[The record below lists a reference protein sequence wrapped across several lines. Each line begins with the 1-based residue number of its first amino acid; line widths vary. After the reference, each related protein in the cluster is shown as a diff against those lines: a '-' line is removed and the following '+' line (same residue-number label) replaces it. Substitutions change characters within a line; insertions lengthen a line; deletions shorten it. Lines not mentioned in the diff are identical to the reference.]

1 MKTAIVLITLALAA
15 TFAHGGSLQQHMR
28 QGVVVQQSV
37 AVKLENKVSAQAF
50 RGPAKQIRNLNYDAL
65 GHHENMILH
74 QSVDVQSKRTPPQ
87 SPDPAIPLF
96 MRLADASIDY
106 KEWKSSMFCT
116 QVDFSFPPAAPA
128 VKIQLQLNI
137 GIMGQTA
144 YDANTQPTHP
154 GLIKAE
160 FMLGFGG
167 TITGQFGKL
176 EMSASLYAQGNMVL
190 ESRVPAEYLKGKDQ
204 AKVYPLLGTVWA
216 VKQWAMNKV
225 KNSALYKWIKNRK
238 KDIANKEITKL
249 LTGIRSDLQGAN
261 DAAAK
266 TACEAFCKIKANECS
281 PSNAENAVSADC
293 VYGSVGW
300 AAGAFV
306 DFCGEMD
313 VNTKRCKN
321 GSYKNDDRIDSDAIM
336 DSAAIKFSEFINE
349 LRANGNTLFENKG
362 AAYTAHDIKKAN
374 IYRET
379 IEKAWRKVY
388 LGVEEAPAT
397 KLFGITLYKHRM
409 KCRNIP
415 DAYDPTTKK
424 IKDPLKAIMPLI
436 CAWMKYGGSLDVP
449 KTGYIFTDGKD
460 NENLKRG
467 LIFMYKELF
476 PTPDKAAD
484 PAFEKWIAR
493 LQTGKDP
500 DMLMNGAQ
508 LQNRSSFLGGWDSDT
523 EHGININ
530 SFNCHAVHT
539 ILSLPP
545 KEVMGSL
552 QAMMDDLTDAG
563 NEFEQNKMAQKG
575 CTPTEDGCCG
585 LQKISLTGTIG
596 VTVGDSGVGF
606 CTPDTNPLQVTRAKK
621 LEWEVDETA
630 TKAGGV
636 GAITERKGYCFLGN
650 GKWQPREITVTG
662 VIPLDNLVPSDANHY
677 MYINLFSK
685 GNWALNWNPKQVG
698 IQLSYMTK
706 ALQAPLTIA
715 LTPACVVLQAIKQTL
730 QTAIRNLGNILT
742 GEPTIALALD
752 VVSKTKAQLP
762 NAVKAYCDKPENACA
777 TTSETVGKEVL
788 KYVALIGAGVGGVN
802 VNTIIN
808 TAGEWAEGVSSA
820 LSGGQVKVGF
830 GRDTYSQIDLKVRFN
845 RKGTGALTLPKSWEI
860 STVDGDTGI
869 SFSMNNIASLSLE
882 LGGVLT
888 GAGVDIKVAG
898 YMGTGSSVD
907 CSAQS

>member
-1 MKTAIVLITLALAA
+1 MKTVIVLITLALAA

-37 AVKLENKVSAQAF
+37 AVKLENKASAQAF

-74 QSVDVQSKRTPPQ
+74 QSVDVQNKRTPPQ

-116 QVDFSFPPAAPA
+116 QVDFSFPPAAQE

-176 EMSASLYAQGNMVL
+176 EMSASLYVQGNMVL
-190 ESRVPAEYLKGKDQ
+190 ESRVPAEYLKGEDQ
-204 AKVYPLLGTVWA
+204 EVYPLLGTVWA

-225 KNSALYKWIKNRK
+225 KNSALYKWIQNRK
-238 KDIANKEITKL
+238 KDISNQEITKL
-249 LTGIRSDLQGAN
+249 LVGIRSDLQGAN

-266 TACEAFCKIKANECS
+266 TACEAFCKNETKPCS
-281 PSNAENAVSADC
+281 PPNAENAVSADC
-293 VYGSVGW
+293 VYGSVDW

-321 GSYKNDDRIDSDAIM
+321 GPYKNDNQIDSDAIM

-349 LRANGNTLFENKG
+349 LRANGNTLFENKNL
-362 AAYTAHDIKKAN
+362 AYTAHEISKAN

-397 KLFGITLYKHRM
+397 KFLGMTFKHRM
-409 KCRNIP
+409 KCRNIK
-415 DAYDPTTKK
+415 DVYDPTTKK

-436 CAWMKYGGSLDVP
+436 CAWMKYGGSLAKP
-449 KTGYIFTDGKD
+449 KTGWFSTDGKD
-460 NENLKRG
+460 NENLKNG

-476 PTPDKAAD
+476 PIPATTVD

-500 DMLMNGAQ
+500 DMLKNGVPVP
-508 LQNRSSFLGGWDSDT
+508 LKERSSFLGGWDSDT
-523 EHGININ
+523 EYGININ
-530 SFNCHAVHT
+530 TFNCHAVHT

-545 KEVMGSL
+545 AEVMGSL
-552 QAMMDDLTDAG
+552 DAMMDDLTDAG
-563 NEFEQNKMAQKG
+563 NEFKENKMAQKG
-575 CTPTEDGCCG
+575 CTPTKDGCCG
-585 LQKISLTGTIG
+585 LQKVSLTGTIG

-606 CTPDTNPLQVTRAKK
+606 CTPDTNPLQVTRAKAI
-621 LEWEVDETA
+621 EWEVDETA

-636 GAITERKGYCFLGN
+636 GAIKERKGYCFLGN
-650 GKWQPREITVTG
+650 GNWQPREITVTG
-662 VIPLDNLVPSDANHY
+662 VIPLDNAAPSKANHY

-685 GNWALNWNPKQVG
+685 GNWALTWKPKQVG

-706 ALQAPLTIA
+706 ALEAPLTIA

-730 QTAIRNLGNILT
+730 QTAIRNLGNIFT
-742 GEPTIALALD
+742 GKPTIALALD
-752 VVSKTKAQLP
+752 VVSETKAQLP
-762 NAVKAYCDKPENACA
+762 NAVKAYCDKPANACA

-788 KYVALIGAGVGGVN
+788 KYVALIGANVGEVG

-808 TAGEWAEGVSSA
+808 TAGGYATDLSKA
-820 LSGGQVKVGF
+820 LSGGQVEVGF
-830 GRDTYSQIDLKVRFN
+830 GRDTYSQIDLKVTFD
-845 RKGTGALTLPKSWEI
+845 RKGDGALTLPESWGI

-869 SFSMNNIASLSLE
+869 SFSMNNIASLSVE
-882 LGGVLT
+882 IGGVLSAT
-888 GAGVDIKVAG
+888 GVDIKVAG
-898 YMGTGSSVD
+898 YMGTGTSVD